1 MSQASIVQAET
12 QSDFTG
18 CFVWHELA
26 SPDPEA
32 AIKFYGRVLGWTATP
47 VPEMSYTVMNA
58 DGQEVAGIR
67 SAFPQEPQAWGG
79 YIGTKDVD
87 GIAKRIAQSG
97 GTICREPGDI
107 PGIGRFAV
115 ALDPFGA
122 AFNLFNPIPKE
133 TPDQRQP
140 GMPGHVG
147 WNELR
152 AGEWQRAFAFY
163 ADLFGWTK
171 DRAVDM
177 GPMGTYQIFAIHGV
191 PSGGML
197 TIGACGMNLSP
208 SWMFYWNVKDVDD
221 SVRTL
226 KEAGGEVTQ
235 GPMQVPGGSWIVQ
248 ARDPQNV
255 AFALVQPAN
264 SAP

>member
-1 MSQASIVQAET
+1 MSPSET
-12 QSDFTG
+12 QPDFTG
-18 CFVWHELA
+18 RFVWYELA
-26 SPDPEA
+26 TPDPEA
-32 AIKFYGRVLGWTATP
+32 ATQFYGRVLGWKAMP
-47 VPEMSYTVMNA
+47 VPEMSYTVMQA

-87 GIAKRIAQSG
+87 GTAGRIAQSG
-97 GTICREPGDI
+97 GTICRPPSDI

-115 ALDPFGA
+115 AQDPFGA
-122 AFNLFNPIPKE
+122 VFNLFNPIPKDSL
-133 TPDQRQP
+133 DQRP
-140 GMPGHVG
+140 SGTPGHVG

-152 AGEWQRAFAFY
+152 AGEWQRAFDFY
-163 ADLFGWTK
+163 AGLFGWTK
-171 DRAVDM
+171 DRAIDM
-177 GPMGTYQIFAIHGV
+177 GPMGTYQIFAIHGT

-197 TIGACGMNLSP
+197 TIGACGMNVSP
-208 SWMFYWNVKDVDD
+208 SWMFYWNVTDIEA

-235 GPMQVPGGSWIVQ
+235 GPMQVPGGSLIIQ

-255 AFALVQPAN
+255 TFALVQPA
-264 SAP
+264 